1 MQLKEQIATLE
12 QLLEVYEQE
21 TLEKSTK
28 LEQTLSL
35 LQERA
40 YQLEISEA
48 RYRKL
53 ARQKELLNRLVSQI
67 RQSLD
72 LNMMLEA
79 TVSELRWILQLDS
92 CVFWWYLPESS
103 SFQAVYESYASDGL
117 QHVSQKHYVINCAGD
132 ASLAAKQLVE
142 QTTSLPSSVPVLS
155 PFALPHPEARSL
167 KDAFGVQS
175 QLLMPIHT
183 RSGRVGVIHCLQW
196 QEIRNWATEE
206 IELLQEVSSQLAVA
220 LDQAELYEQSCTATE
235 QAQAQAYEL
244 EQALQ
249 EIQKTPQLIQ
259 TEKMA
264 SLGQLVAGVAHEI
277 NNPVNFIHG
286 NLLYAGQ
293 YLQDILDLVQLY
305 RGEYP
310 TPTLAIRKKIDTI
323 DLDFI
328 AEDLPKL
335 FSSMKVGAERIREI
349 VRTLRTFS
357 RLDEAEVKAVNIHE
371 GIESTLTI
379 LQNRLKP
386 KPGRPPIMVFKEYDF
401 LPFVEC
407 YAGQLNQVFMNILTN
422 AIDALEEAT
431 GNGRWAMGASTQG
444 ASAAHEETKHH
455 SSERSSPPFC
465 PLPAIT
471 IRTELIQVNCVQ
483 IVIADNGPGMAD
495 EVQQRLFD
503 PFFTTK
509 PVGKGTGLGMSISY
523 QIITETHGGLLRCN
537 SAPGKGTEFVIEIPV
552 QQSL

>member
-1 MQLKEQIATLE
+1 
-12 QLLEVYEQE
+12 
-21 TLEKSTK
+21 
-28 LEQTLSL
+28 
-35 LQERA
+35 
-40 YQLEISEA
+40 
-48 RYRKL
+48 
-53 ARQKELLNRLVSQI
+53 
-67 RQSLD
+67 
-72 LNMMLEA
+72 
-79 TVSELRWILQLDS
+79 
-92 CVFWWYLPESS
+92 
-103 SFQAVYESYASDGL
+103 
-117 QHVSQKHYVINCAGD
+117 
-132 ASLAAKQLVE
+132 
-142 QTTSLPSSVPVLS
+142 
-155 PFALPHPEARSL
+155 
-167 KDAFGVQS
+167 
-175 QLLMPIHT
+175 
-183 RSGRVGVIHCLQW
+183 
-196 QEIRNWATEE
+196 
-206 IELLQEVSSQLAVA
+206 
-220 LDQAELYEQSCTATE
+220 
-235 QAQAQAYEL
+235 
-244 EQALQ
+244 
-249 EIQKTPQLIQ
+249 
-259 TEKMA
+259 MA

-310 TPTLAIRKKIDTI
+310 TPTLAISKKIDAI

-349 VRTLRTFS
+349 VQTLRTFS

-386 KPGRPPIMVFKEYDF
+386 KPGRPPIMVFKKYGF

-431 GNGRWAMGASTQG
+431 GNGRWAMGASDQG
-444 ASAAHEETKHH
+444 ASAAHEDTKYH
-455 SSERSSPPFC
+455 SSDQSSPPSC

-471 IRTELIQVNCVQ
+471 IRTELIQVNRVQ
-483 IVIADNGPGMAD
+483 IIIADNGPGMAD

-537 SAPGKGTEFVIEIPV
+537 SALGKGTKFVIEIPV
-552 QQSL
+552 QQTDA